1 MKRKFDAENALNI
14 EEKLSCEECSARLAI
29 IDQMI
34 DNGGVLDLD
43 KIEGVSE
50 KMVKSLSDKKVIAV
64 SDGNIVYAYPVSG
77 LKTMHCVKP
86 LSGDSFYAM
95 CAVDS
100 LGAAFT
106 LGKDVTIDSMCAVCG
121 EPIHIEIREGKLKS
135 YSPEGLCV
143 THMDLRSSSD
153 WALTC

>member
-14 EEKLSCEECSARLAI
+14 EEKLSCEECRARLAI
-29 IDQMI
+29 IDKMI
-34 DNGGVLDLD
+34 DNGGVVGLDEVESIPSD
-43 KIEGVSE
+43 
-50 KMVKSLSDKKVIAV
+50 MMKSLAEKKVISV
-64 SDGNIVYAYPVSG
+64 CEGKVIYAYPVSG
-77 LKTMHCVKP
+77 LKTMHNVK
-86 LSGDSFYAM
+86 LHKGDSFYAM

-106 LGKDVTIDSMCAVCG
+106 LGKDVTIDSRCAVCG
-121 EPIHIEIREGKLKS
+121 EPIHIEIRDGKLKS